1 MLEEQSRRH
10 ELPVRLRLFFNSFP
24 RLGGR
29 KGWGRNVSTARNLLM
44 PQEKNLRAAGD
55 RIESLLQELG
65 GVADPR
71 VRANAE
77 ELVRLLME
85 LYGSALAR
93 ILKIVDDTGP
103 AVEIYDRLAA
113 DDLVASLLVLHGLHP
128 LNVET
133 RIARA
138 LDRVRPYLGSHGG
151 DVKLLGVQEGVVHLR
166 LEGSCHGCPS
176 STVTMKLAIEKAIE
190 EAAPEVI
197 RIEVEGASP
206 TVSPAS
212 FGNGASAKS
221 SQTAPQ
227 NPEASSGQWIVLDKL
242 PEINGGNLALTK
254 LAGMSILV
262 CRVGEK
268 FYAYQNFCSSCAS
281 ALGGSALQENIL
293 TCSACARRYDVCRA
307 GQCLDMSE
315 LHLAPLPLLVEHD
328 GVKIALA
335 TEG

>member
-1 MLEEQSRRH
+1 
-10 ELPVRLRLFFNSFP
+10 
-24 RLGGR
+24 
-29 KGWGRNVSTARNLLM
+29 M

-55 RIESLLQELG
+55 RIEDLLRELG
-65 GVADPR
+65 TVADPR

-93 ILKIVDDTGP
+93 ILEIVDDTGP

-151 DVKLLGVQEGVVHLR
+151 DVKLLGVQAGVVHLR

-206 TVSPAS
+206 AAS
-212 FGNGASAKS
+212 AASNGNGVAPKI
-221 SQTAPQ
+221 SQTAAPDLEI
-227 NPEASSGQWIVLDKL
+227 NSGGWIALDQL
-242 PEINGGNLALTK
+242 PEFTVENLASTT
-254 LAGMSILV
+254 LAGMSVLL
-262 CRVGEK
+262 CRVGET
-268 FYAYQNFCSSCAS
+268 FYAYQDSCPSCGS
-281 ALGGSALQENIL
+281 ALGGSVLQENLL
-293 TCSACARRYDVCRA
+293 TCSSCERRFDLRSA
-307 GQCLDMSE
+307 GQCLDMGE
-315 LHLAPLPLLVEHD
+315 LHLAPLPLLVEQD
-328 GVKIALA
+328 GVKITVA

>member
-1 MLEEQSRRH
+1 
-10 ELPVRLRLFFNSFP
+10 
-24 RLGGR
+24 
-29 KGWGRNVSTARNLLM
+29 M
-44 PQEKNLRAAGD
+44 PQEKNLRGTGD
-55 RIESLLQELG
+55 RIEGLLQELG
-65 GVADPR
+65 SVADPR

-93 ILKIVDDTGP
+93 ILEIVDDTGP

-206 TVSPAS
+206 AAS
-212 FGNGASAKS
+212 AASNGNGAAPKI
-221 SQTAPQ
+221 SQTAAPDLEI
-227 NPEASSGQWIVLDKL
+227 NSGGWIALDQL
-242 PEINGGNLALTK
+242 PEFTVENLASTT
-254 LAGMSILV
+254 LAGMSVLL
-262 CRVGEK
+262 CRVGET
-268 FYAYQNFCSSCAS
+268 FYAYQDSCPSCGS
-281 ALGGSALQENIL
+281 ALGGSVLQENLL
-293 TCSACARRYDVCRA
+293 TCSSCERRFDLRSA
-307 GQCLDMSE
+307 GQCLDMGE
-315 LHLAPLPLLVEHD
+315 LHLAPLPLLVEQD
-328 GVKIALA
+328 GVKIAVA
-335 TEG
+335 RG